1 MKITTIQQKISFKD
15 DEMHGFNKMER
26 PIWFFPHFHFIL
38 FTFENLTGRFC
49 ILSDKNRA
57 INNQEKIC
65 EQKKNGEKCTL
76 AFPALNHS

>member
-15 DEMHGFNKMER
+15 DEMVGFNKMEH
-26 PIWFFPHFHFIL
+26 PIWFFSSSSL
-38 FTFENLTGRFC
+38 FTFKNLTDRFC

-65 EQKKNGEKCTL
+65 EKKKNCEKCSL
-76 AFPALNHS
+76 AFPALEHS